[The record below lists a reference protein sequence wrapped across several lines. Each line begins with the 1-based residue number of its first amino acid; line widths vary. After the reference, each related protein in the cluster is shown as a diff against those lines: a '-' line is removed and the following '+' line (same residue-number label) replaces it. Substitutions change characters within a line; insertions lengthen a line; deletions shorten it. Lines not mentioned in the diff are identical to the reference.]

1 MTSPRFEYDKL
12 IYKGRVIEVHS
23 VGVRMSDGRV
33 LPRDYVHYSDAVVV
47 LPVLDDGRIV
57 LIRNQRFAVDEELL
71 ELPAGMVDAGEPPE
85 AAAARE
91 LAEETGYTGGR
102 IDLLGAFFTGPGSM
116 DERMHAYLATGLRAG
131 EQHLEAYEE
140 IRVETLAPEEVRRMV
155 SDCTIHDAKTIAALG
170 LYWLRQ
176 REV

>member
-71 ELPAGMVDAGEPPE
+71 ELPAGMVDAGE
-85 AAAARE
+85 
-91 LAEETGYTGGR
+91 
-102 IDLLGAFFTGPGSM
+102 
-116 DERMHAYLATGLRAG
+116 
-131 EQHLEAYEE
+131 
-140 IRVETLAPEEVRRMV
+140 RVVEVRGDGAIEAV
-155 SDCTIHDAKTIAALG
+155 GDAVALAVEP
-170 LYWLRQ
+170 LLP
-176 REV
+176 